1 MNPCVAKTFRRQPAG
16 PVFMA
21 GIAGFSY
28 YDLDDAPYSAGCP
41 GPDLRRSTPLAV
53 LHLHPPPPLV
63 RAAIPSPRT
72 AMTETP
78 IPEATTP
85 EPASRWEDFIDI
97 FVSPREVFARR
108 ADGSFAVPLLV
119 ATVVIVALF
128 FAMQSALATAFDAEF
143 QRGMAQSAA
152 AGQQMTAEQMATAR
166 KYVGIGGAVALI
178 FFIPLGVLV
187 TGVLAWALGKL
198 FDSVA
203 TIKPLVM
210 VATYALFPR
219 ILQAVAAVLIGL
231 LFEPPTLA
239 AASVGP
245 AHFVDPATTSA
256 WLVQMLLRLDVFM
269 IWSTILI
276 AIGLQVV
283 GRVRK
288 GPSFVVAALVW
299 LLGAIPTVLP
309 ALLRG

>member
-1 MNPCVAKTFRRQPAG
+1 
-16 PVFMA
+16 
-21 GIAGFSY
+21 
-28 YDLDDAPYSAGCP
+28 
-41 GPDLRRSTPLAV
+41 
-53 LHLHPPPPLV
+53 
-63 RAAIPSPRT
+63 
-72 AMTETP
+72 MTETTA
-78 IPEATTP
+78 PEATTP
-85 EPASRWEDFIDI
+85 EPASLWEDFIDI

-108 ADGSFAVPLLV
+108 SGGSFGVALLV
-119 ATVVIVALF
+119 ATVMLVALF
-128 FAMQSALATAFDAEF
+128 FAMQSAMPAAFDAEF
-143 QRGMAQSAA
+143 QRGLSQGGA

-166 KYVGIGGAVALI
+166 KYAGIGGAAALI
-178 FFIPLGVLV
+178 IFIPVGAFVTGLV
-187 TGVLAWALGKL
+187 TWLVGKL

-203 TIKPLVM
+203 TIRQLVM

-256 WLVQMLLRLDVFM
+256 ALVQMLLRLDVFM

-283 GRVRK
+283 GRVGK
-288 GPSFVVAALVW
+288 GPSFLVAALVW

>member
-1 MNPCVAKTFRRQPAG
+1 
-16 PVFMA
+16 
-21 GIAGFSY
+21 
-28 YDLDDAPYSAGCP
+28 
-41 GPDLRRSTPLAV
+41 
-53 LHLHPPPPLV
+53 
-63 RAAIPSPRT
+63 
-72 AMTETP
+72 MTETTV
-78 IPEATTP
+78 PEATNP

-108 ADGSFAVPLLV
+108 ADGGFALPLIFVTL
-119 ATVVIVALF
+119 VIVALF

-143 QRGMAQSAA
+143 RRGLAQGAA
-152 AGQQMTAEQMATAR
+152 AGQQMTAEQMAVAR
-166 KYVGIGGAVALI
+166 KYAGIGGMVALLV
-178 FFIPLGVLV
+178 FIPVGAMV
-187 TGVLAWALGKL
+187 TGLVAWILGKL

-203 TIKPLVM
+203 TVRQLVM

-219 ILQAVAAVLIGL
+219 ILQAVVAVFIGL
-231 LFEPPTLA
+231 LFDPPTLA

-283 GRVRK
+283 GRMRK
-288 GPSFVVAALVW
+288 GPSFVVAVLVW

-309 ALLRG
+309 VLLRGG